1 MADPPPYP
9 DTGDDTG
16 AGPDRGPTTGA
27 PRWVSVVGIIV
38 AVAVLLLVV
47 VLHLSGSVG
56 PGAH

>member
-16 AGPDRGPTTGA
+16 AGPDRGATTGA

-38 AVAVLLLVV
+38 AIVLVLLVV